1 MSKMYNKYLELKKEN
16 SEKMY
21 LFKCGNFYIFLA
33 DDCDRINEFIVLKKT
48 KFSNECMKCGFPIS
62 VLDDYLR
69 VFRNQNL
76 PIEMVDDIS
85 DNKVDDKITKMI
97 DDIDIDNIT
106 PKEALIFLLKLKG
119 KINKK

>member
-76 PIEMVDDIS
+76 PIEMVDD
-85 DNKVDDKITKMI
+85 KITKMI

-106 PKEALIFLLKLKG
+106 PIEALLFLRKLKG
-119 KINKK
+119 EINEK